1 MAQGFIRK
9 NWLFRA
15 WENIETDIRMETK
28 GWTTYSLII
37 GIPLWSALLFYF
49 VQKYLELRSL
59 KLQRIDVTHLSYLD
73 TSIFP
78 YIIVGCALTLLLQN
92 MFGEKILTYVHTEN
106 KRIIGDEYV
115 RGTKLVCV
123 EEFNEQFKNAGEMM
137 EIQIVE
143 EKCERE
149 F

>member
-15 WENIETDIRMETK
+15 WENIETDIRMEVK
-28 GWTTYSLII
+28 GWTTYFLII
-37 GIPLWSALLFYF
+37 GIPFWSALLLYF
-49 VQKYLELRSL
+49 VQKYLELRGL
-59 KLQRIDVTHLSYLD
+59 KLQRIDVTNLSYLD
-73 TSIFP
+73 ASIFP
-78 YIIVGCALTLLLQN
+78 YIIVGCALTLLLQY
-92 MFGEKILTYVHTEN
+92 MFGEKILTYVYTEN
-106 KRIIGDEYV
+106 KRIINDEYV
-115 RGTKLVCV
+115 RGAKLVCV
-123 EEFNEQFKNAGEMM
+123 EEFNKQFEDAREIM

>member
-15 WENIETDIRMETK
+15 WENIETDIRMEVK
-28 GWTTYSLII
+28 GWTTYLLIL
-37 GIPLWSALLFYF
+37 GIPLWSALLLYF

-59 KLQRIDVTHLSYLD
+59 KLQRIDVTNLSYLD
-73 TSIFP
+73 ASIFP
-78 YIIVGCALTLLLQN
+78 YIIIGCLLTLLLQY

-106 KRIIGDEYV
+106 KRIISDEYI
-115 RGTKLVCV
+115 RGAKLVCV
-123 EEFNEQFKNAGEMM
+123 EEFNKQFQDAGEML
-137 EIQIVE
+137 EIQIVV